1 MLSVLCVSVVRDKGM
16 VRNKEKCDII
26 IEGGTLLT
34 MVEGEEAMH
43 DARLIISGDSI
54 EAISDRQN
62 TPLPETGELINAE
75 GAIVLPGLINTHGH
89 SPMTLFRGMADDLPL
104 KSWLFEHIFPAEAR
118 HINPDTVYWAS
129 LLACL
134 EMIASGTTTCV
145 DGYFLA
151 DAIVRATDKAGIR
164 ALVAQ
169 GVIDFPAPGVP
180 DPKKNMDVA
189 LAFMERW
196 IDLSDLITPG
206 LFCHSPLTCAE
217 KTLQQAHEISTRFDS
232 RLQIHL
238 SETREELKE
247 IRKRTGLRPV
257 FYLDD
262 LGLLYSNVIAAHA
275 IHLNEE
281 EIDLLAERHVKIAHC
296 PESNMKL
303 GSGVAAIGR
312 MLEKGVTVGLGTD
325 GCASNNNLDL
335 FAEMDT
341 AAKLAKVASLDPTLL
356 DARTVLHMA
365 TVGGARVIGLEEKI
379 GTIQA
384 GKKADII
391 IVDVN
396 TPHMTPMYNPY
407 SQLVYS
413 ATGGDVR
420 DVIINGKI
428 VYRERRFTTLD
439 SEEIMNQVKSLRR
452 DIGR

>member
-1 MLSVLCVSVVRDKGM
+1 MSSVVRNKGM
-16 VRNKEKCDII
+16 VGAKKKPDII

-34 MVEGEEAMH
+34 MVEGEEPTH
-43 DARLIISGDSI
+43 NGRVIISGDSI
-54 EAISDRQN
+54 AAVSDRQN
-62 TPLPETGELINAE
+62 TPLPETGERINAE

-134 EMIASGTTTCV
+134 EMIASGTTTAV

-151 DAIVRATDKAGIR
+151 DGIVRAAEKAGMR

-180 DPKKNMDVA
+180 DPKKNLDVA

-217 KTLQQAHEISTRFDS
+217 KTVQKAHEISTRFDS
-232 RLQIHL
+232 PLQIHL
-238 SETREELKE
+238 SETREELTE

-262 LGLLYSNVIAAHA
+262 LGLLHSNVIAAHA

-281 EIDLLAERHVKIAHC
+281 EVNILAERHVKIAHC

-379 GTIQA
+379 GTIEA

-420 DVIINGKI
+420 DVIINGRI
-428 VYRERRFTTLD
+428 VYRDRRFTILD
-439 SEEIMNQVKSLRR
+439 SEEIMNQVKSLGR

>member
-1 MLSVLCVSVVRDKGM
+1 M
-16 VRNKEKCDII
+16 VRSKKKFDII

-34 MVEGEEAMH
+34 MVEGEEPTH
-43 DARLIISGDSI
+43 NARVIISGDRI
-54 EAISDRQN
+54 EAVSDRQN

-75 GAIVLPGLINTHGH
+75 GAIILPGLINSHGH

-104 KSWLFEHIFPAEAR
+104 KSWLFEHIFPAEAK

-134 EMIASGTTTCV
+134 EMIASGTTTSV

-151 DAIVRATDKAGIR
+151 DAIVKAADKAGMR

-180 DPKKNMDVA
+180 DPKKNVDVA

-232 RLQIHL
+232 PLQIHL
-238 SETREELKE
+238 SETREELTE

-262 LGLLYSNVIAAHA
+262 LGLLHSNVIAAHA

-303 GSGVAAIGR
+303 GCGVAAIGR

-341 AAKLAKVASLDPTLL
+341 AAKLAKVANLDPTLL
-356 DARTVLHMA
+356 DARTVLKMA
-365 TVGGARVIGLEEKI
+365 TIGGARVIGLEDNI

-391 IVDVN
+391 IVDAN

-439 SEEIMNQVKSLRR
+439 SEEIMNEVKSLSRE
-452 DIGR
+452 IGR